1 MVELDCYEEL
11 SQKRCLELNSDNLRE
26 TTVESFMKKIVS
38 AAGMAALGVVGLHAA
53 AGDGLTRMETSKPWS
68 LKANLRGFYDD
79 NVFTTP
85 DLSLIHI

>member
-1 MVELDCYEEL
+1 
-11 SQKRCLELNSDNLRE
+11 
-26 TTVESFMKKIVS
+26 MKKIVS

-79 NVFTTP
+79 NVLRPLITGFVPSTP
-85 DLSLIHI
+85 TQVGPKAP

>member
-1 MVELDCYEEL
+1 
-11 SQKRCLELNSDNLRE
+11 
-26 TTVESFMKKIVS
+26 MKKIVS

-53 AGDGLTRMETSKPWS
+53 AGDGLTRTETSKPWS

-85 DLSLIHI
+85 DNGFRSFYATAGGAKAPSPSSPSAATA